1 MHPTQSQLN
10 ADHYNFLRLLRC
22 LESEITC
29 YEADQASHA
38 KLAVI
43 LDIFEYVQI
52 YPEKFHHPIE
62 DLVFELL
69 LIKQVQGSEDVWA
82 IKSEHKKLEELTRR
96 AAQLFTSVAND
107 TVVSVEDLIT
117 VTREFISR
125 QLDHINRENRLVY
138 PLLEKNISDQEWDEI
153 TAKVS
158 VGNDPVFNDSIK
170 KEYKNLYKA
179 IVQSERGVA
188 IDAMAK
194 PIKKRVRAI

>member
-10 ADHYNFLRLLRC
+10 ADHFNILRLLRC
-22 LESEITC
+22 LESELTC

-43 LDIFEYVQI
+43 LDIFEYVQF
-52 YPEKFHHPIE
+52 YPQKFHHPIE

-69 LIKQVQGSEDVWA
+69 LIKQVEGSEDIWA

-107 TVVSVEDLIT
+107 TVVAVDDLIS

-138 PLLEKNISDQEWDEI
+138 PLLEKMISDVEWDDI
-153 TAKVS
+153 TEKVLANNNLLFD
-158 VGNDPVFNDSIK
+158 GSIN

-179 IVQSERGVA
+179 IIQAERGVG

-194 PIKKRVRAI
+194 PIKKRVRVN

>member
-22 LESEITC
+22 LESEMAC
-29 YEADQASHA
+29 YEADQASNA
-38 KLAVI
+38 KLAII
-43 LDIFEYVQI
+43 LDIFEYVQF

-62 DLVFELL
+62 DLAFELL

-107 TVVSVEDLIT
+107 TVVSVDDLIA
-117 VTREFISR
+117 VTREFINR

-138 PLLEKNISDQEWDEI
+138 PLLEKYISDQEWDEI
-153 TAKVS
+153 TAKVAVS
-158 VGNDPVFNDSIK
+158 NDPVFDNSIK

-194 PIKKRVRAI
+194 PIKKRVRVI